1 MFFGQI
7 TGDQLEES
15 VITYEIEKQFTWSNI
30 NTSCQGFGQSRNTVT
45 NQEAEISRYF
55 PFKN

>member
-15 VITYEIEKQFTWSNI
+15 VITYEIEKQFTWSI
-30 NTSCQGFGQSRNTVT
+30 IKYIMSFGQSRN
-45 NQEAEISRYF
+45 N
-55 PFKN
+55 